1 MQNKWLWGCGIGCG
15 VIIVLMGLIGIGL
28 ATYGVKYAGKM
39 TSALN
44 DELSSHFEQLKKE
57 GKVRPELQ
65 EPIAETLT
73 LLRRPE
79 TPFFVGMT
87 ILGLLTQIIEP
98 AATENKP
105 IDPEKALAA
114 VTDFRDLLRAKPA
127 PTQDEF
133 TVLYLKHKDLMDSLH
148 KPDSTDKEWTIRIP
162 SGSST
167 PKSE

>member
-15 VIIVLMGLIGIGL
+15 VLILLLGLVGIGL
-28 ATYGVKYAGKM
+28 ATYGLKYKDKAM
-39 TSALN
+39 SAIN
-44 DELSSHFEQLKKE
+44 DEFSSHFEQLKKE

-87 ILGLLTQIIEP
+87 TLGLLTQ
-98 AATENKP
+98 AADVYATGNGSV
-105 IDPEKALAA
+105 DPEKVIAM

-133 TVLYLKHKDLMDSLH
+133 TVLYLKHKDAMDSLN
-148 KPDSTDKEWTIRIP
+148 
-162 SGSST
+162 
-167 PKSE
+167 PKSK